1 MAHWMEL
8 EGDGGRPADGQ
19 AFTSRF
25 SGIGA
30 RLSERR
36 QTTGELMAS
45 MRYDSGIDL
54 ELLTGVHERR
64 VAGADEDSYTLARD
78 AARDALAHAGCAA
91 EDLDVLIVSSISRHV
106 GGMRIQVEPPV
117 SVRLK
122 HELGADRAL
131 SFDLANACA
140 GMLTGVFLLNDLVRQ
155 GRIRRGMVV
164 SGEYI
169 TELGRNAAQ
178 EIRDVF
184 DDQLASLTLGDA
196 GAAAI
201 VERAP
206 AGTPGIDLAGFTTL
220 SEYSRL
226 CVAFPATIGPGTTMH
241 TQAHEI
247 HVAGIEEAIPRLAE
261 ALAAAGLAMEQ
272 IDYLIPHQTSA
283 RAIEKGS
290 AEFAGRLGGA
300 PKHVVITVDEFG
312 NTASTTHFVAL
323 WKYLTEG
330 RLRAEDRVL
339 LLSLA
344 SGLEVGVVIFT
355 VGQLVERYAAV
366 GAGHGHGH

>member
-1 MAHWMEL
+1 MAL
-8 EGDGGRPADGQ
+8 EGDRERPPDGRT
-19 AFTSRF
+19 FTSRF
-25 SGIGA
+25 AGIGA

-36 QTTGELMAS
+36 QTTDELMAS
-45 MRYDSGIDL
+45 TRYDTGIDL
-54 ELLTGVHERR
+54 EALTGVRERR
-64 VAGADEDSYTLARD
+64 VAGAGEDSYTLALD

-91 EDLDVLIVSSISRHV
+91 EDLDMLIVSSISRHV
-106 GGMRIQVEPPV
+106 GGLRVQLEPPV
-117 SVRLK
+117 SVQLK
-122 HELGADRAL
+122 HELGADHAL
-131 SFDLANACA
+131 SLDLANACA
-140 GMLTGVFLLNDLVRQ
+140 GMMTGVFLLNDLVRQ

-169 TELGRNAAQ
+169 TELGRNAAL
-178 EIRDVF
+178 EVRDVF
-184 DDQLASLTLGDA
+184 SDQLASLTLGDA

-206 AGTPGIDLAGFTTL
+206 DGDPGIEVAGFTTL

-226 CVAFPATIGPGTTMH
+226 CVAFPATIGPGATMH
-241 TQAHEI
+241 TQAREI
-247 HVAGIEEAIPRLAE
+247 HVAGIEESIPRLHE
-261 ALAAAGLAMEQ
+261 ALAAAGLDIDD

-290 AEFAGRLGGA
+290 AEFAARLGGA

-330 RLRAEDRVL
+330 RFRADDRIL

-355 VGQLVERYAAV
+355 VGELVERYAQV

>member
-1 MAHWMEL
+1 MGHWMAL
-8 EGDGGRPADGQ
+8 EGDIERLPDDRT
-19 AFTSRF
+19 FTSRF

-36 QTTGELMAS
+36 QTTDELMAS
-45 MRYDSGIDL
+45 TRYDTGIDL
-54 ELLTGVHERR
+54 ESLTGVRERH
-64 VAGADEDSYTLARD
+64 VAGAGEDSHTLALD

-91 EDLDVLIVSSISRHV
+91 QDLDMLIVSSISRHV
-106 GGMRIQVEPPV
+106 GGMRIQLEPPV
-117 SVRLK
+117 SVQLK

-131 SFDLANACA
+131 SFDLSNACA
-140 GMLTGVFLLNDLVRQ
+140 GMLTGVFLLNDLVRH

-164 SGEYI
+164 SGECI

-178 EIRDVF
+178 EVRDVF
-184 DDQLASLTLGDA
+184 SDQLASLTLGDA

-206 AGTPGIDLAGFTTL
+206 DGAPGIELAGFTTL

-241 TQAHEI
+241 TQAREI
-247 HVAGIEEAIPRLAE
+247 HVAGIAEAIPRLHE
-261 ALAAAGLAMEQ
+261 ALEAAGLALDD

-290 AEFAGRLGGA
+290 EEFTARLGGA

-330 RLRAEDRVL
+330 RFRPEDRIL

-344 SGLEVGVVIFT
+344 SGLVVGVVIFT
-355 VGQLVERYAAV
+355 VGELVERYAQV